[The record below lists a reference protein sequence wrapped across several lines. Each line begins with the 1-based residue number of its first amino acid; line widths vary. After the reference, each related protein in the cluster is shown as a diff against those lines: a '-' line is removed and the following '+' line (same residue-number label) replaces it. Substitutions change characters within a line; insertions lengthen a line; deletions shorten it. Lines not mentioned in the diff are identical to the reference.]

1 MRSKNDALFFSA
13 FLPNARRAWRDASV
27 NEDTTVEPY
36 EPLEERQRQVLVAVI
51 CNYIATAE
59 PVGSRTI
66 ARKYGFGLS
75 PATIRNIM
83 ADLEEFGFLAQPH
96 TSAGRIPTDKGF
108 RFYVDHLTQMQRS
121 LEEVDSSHIE
131 EMLHSETEVVN
142 LMKKT
147 TDLLSKLSQQAGLVL
162 TPNLKN
168 TICRHIDFIKLNNS
182 QSLVIFISESGLVHK
197 RVIQLDD
204 EISQDTLDKMS
215 RLITT
220 ELMGLSLAQIRA
232 KLLDMMRHEKTQFDQ
247 LFANAVKLSQLFFSD
262 ETDDSELYVG
272 GTVNMINQ
280 PEFADVEKMR
290 GLFRAFEEKR
300 LLIRILDKCLDDGDG
315 ESAKVIIGEESTIED
330 IRDLSLVLSS
340 YKYGDHALGII
351 GIIGPK
357 RMNYTQVIPIV
368 EYTASTL
375 SRLLT
380 ERMEL

>member
-1 MRSKNDALFFSA
+1 M
-13 FLPNARRAWRDASV
+13 
-27 NEDTTVEPY
+27 EPY

-300 LLIRILDKCLDDGDG
+300 LLIHILDKCLDDGDG

>member
-1 MRSKNDALFFSA
+1 M
-13 FLPNARRAWRDASV
+13 
-27 NEDTTVEPY
+27 EPY